1 MTTIP
6 FTLDF
11 FAQHAINRRP
21 TLHDIIHYVAWMGYI
36 QETKYY
42 PSTCLEAANNIEF
55 AFANSRATY
64 GKTQSTRLHAVC
76 ANAWS
81 SQYTKEQQAWA
92 DKTED
97 HARWGTIHY
106 EPNSWRRTW
115 TPINVRQAKFDVEW
129 RKTRVQNLMSLAA
142 AYAKNNLPN
151 VVNQKNSNG
160 YSALHGAVYSGNLEL
175 VKLLLDAGAYPE
187 GDLPVLYDYEFP
199 PHNGPAVPRRALQ
212 PAHRS
217 ANCLQPFLHR
227 KTTLT
232 VAIEKNHG
240 HIVAE
245 LVRRGHRLDISD
257 FRGGL
262 KPFER
267 AIKTNALS
275 CVKALLNAGVST
287 KGSLFHAIAIREDPT
302 PMISLLCSFGADP
315 NETDGYQRTPLMIA
329 AGARPFG
336 AYGQHLEHTIKPL
349 VKVGTLINMR
359 DHLGQTAL
367 FLAAAQDNVEIVKEL
382 LDCNIDTQLV
392 DHFGNRAID
401 IVEDDKIKILLARA
415 DLKRRFKGSKKT
427 R

>member
-81 SQYTKEQQAWA
+81 SQYTLKQQEWA
-92 DKTED
+92 NKTED
-97 HARWGTIHY
+97 HERWGY
-106 EPNSWRRTW
+106 GKGKDWKPF
-115 TPINVRQAKFDVEW
+115 NVRQAKYDVEW
-129 RKTRVQNLMSLAA
+129 RKTRVLNLMSLAA
-142 AYAKNNLPN
+142 AYAKNNLPHI
-151 VVNQKNSNG
+151 VNQKNSNG

-187 GDLPVLYDYEFP
+187 GDLPVLYDYELP
-199 PHNGPAVPRRALQ
+199 PHRRALQ

-227 KTTLT
+227 KSTLT
-232 VAIEKNHG
+232 VAIEHDHG

-245 LVRRGHRLDISD
+245 LVRRGHRLDVSD
-257 FRGGL
+257 FRGGFT
-262 KPFER
+262 PFER
-267 AIKTNALS
+267 AIKMNALS
-275 CVKALLNAGVST
+275 CVKALLLAGVST

-315 NETDGYQRTPLMIA
+315 NETDGYQRTPLIIA

-349 VKVGTLINMR
+349 VKAGTLINMR

-367 FLAAAQDNVEIVKEL
+367 FLAAAQDNVEIVKAL
-382 LDCNIDTQLV
+382 LECGADTKIM
-392 DHFGNRAID
+392 DNEGNLPID
-401 IVEDDKIKILLARA
+401 IAEDQEVKTLIARN
-415 DLKRRFKGSKKT
+415 DLKKRFKGSK
-427 R
+427 RLRR